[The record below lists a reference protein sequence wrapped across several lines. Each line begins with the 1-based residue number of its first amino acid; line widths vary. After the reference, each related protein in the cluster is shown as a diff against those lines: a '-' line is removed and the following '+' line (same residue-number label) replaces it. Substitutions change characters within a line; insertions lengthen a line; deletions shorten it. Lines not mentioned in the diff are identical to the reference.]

1 MLVCGRGVSE
11 DCRQKKY
18 KTETYQ
24 EKVIFKFEI
33 VAKII
38 YMTNGG
44 IPLETVELRFQYTQS
59 EYIKAERQYLI
70 SSKTI
75 HKYDIALV
83 AVFLLL
89 SVVYML
95 FSSFSVFS
103 ILIFGLIIVVTAL
116 GSYLYIL
123 MPILKFKQTAKYHE
137 EYTLVFS
144 KENIKFKTQS
154 IDSEVKWDIYSA
166 LWESHDFYYLIQ
178 APRLYTLIPKRVFK
192 DLNEKQ
198 LFEEIAQSRVKT
210 TKHI

>member
-1 MLVCGRGVSE
+1 M
-11 DCRQKKY
+11 
-18 KTETYQ
+18 
-24 EKVIFKFEI
+24 
-33 VAKII
+33 
-38 YMTNGG
+38 
-44 IPLETVELRFQYTQS
+44 ETVKLRFQYTQS

-75 HKYDIALV
+75 HKYDIALA

-144 KENIKFKTQS
+144 KETIKFKTQS
-154 IDSEVKWDIYSA
+154 MESEIKWNIYSA
-166 LWESHDFYYLIQ
+166 LWESRGFYYLIQ
-178 APRLYTLIPKRVFK
+178 ALRVYTLIPKRVFK

-198 LFEEIAQSRVKT
+198 LFEEITQSRVKT
-210 TKHI
+210 TKHV

>member
-1 MLVCGRGVSE
+1 MKSQSE
-11 DCRQKKY
+11 VV
-18 KTETYQ
+18 T
-24 EKVIFKFEI
+24 
-33 VAKII
+33 KII
-38 YMTNGG
+38 YIMYGG

-59 EYIKAERQYLI
+59 EYIRAERQYLI
-70 SSKTI
+70 SSKII

-83 AVFLLL
+83 TVFLLL

-95 FSSFSVFS
+95 FTSFSIFS
-103 ILIFGLIIVVTAL
+103 ILIFGLVIVVTAL

-144 KENIKFKTQS
+144 KETIEFKTQS
-154 IDSEVKWDIYSA
+154 IESEMKWDIYSA

-178 APRLYTLIPKRVFK
+178 APRIYTLIPKRVFK

-198 LFEEIAQSRVKT
+198 LFEEITQSRVKT
-210 TKHI
+210 TKHV

>member
-1 MLVCGRGVSE
+1 MKSQSE
-11 DCRQKKY
+11 VV
-18 KTETYQ
+18 T
-24 EKVIFKFEI
+24 
-33 VAKII
+33 KII
-38 YMTNGG
+38 YIMYGG

-59 EYIKAERQYLI
+59 EYIRAERQYLI
-70 SSKTI
+70 SCKII

-95 FSSFSVFS
+95 FTSFSIFS

-144 KENIKFKTQS
+144 KETIEFKTQS
-154 IDSEVKWDIYSA
+154 IESEMKWDIYSA

-178 APRLYTLIPKRVFK
+178 APRIYTLIPKRVFK
-192 DLNEKQ
+192 DLNEKR
-198 LFEEIAQSRVKT
+198 LFEEIVQSRVKT
-210 TKHI
+210 TKHV

>member
-11 DCRQKKY
+11 DCWKEKY

-24 EKVIFKFEI
+24 KKVIFKFEI
-33 VAKII
+33 VTKII
-38 YMTNGG
+38 YITNGG
-44 IPLETVELRFQYTQS
+44 ITLETVELRFQYTQS

-89 SVVYML
+89 SVIYML

-123 MPILKFKQTAKYHE
+123 MPIDRKS
-137 EYTLVFS
+137 V
-144 KENIKFKTQS
+144 
-154 IDSEVKWDIYSA
+154 V
-166 LWESHDFYYLIQ
+166 
-178 APRLYTLIPKRVFK
+178 
-192 DLNEKQ
+192 
-198 LFEEIAQSRVKT
+198 
-210 TKHI
+210 